1 MNKMSKKVIEVYK
14 DESLDSA
21 IDTCIKTF
29 ELALKLKDLEIDH
42 LKKVIE
48 IYKKEE
54 LWRVKTMKS

>member
-54 LWRVKTMKS
+54 L